1 MAKILDLIAQP
12 RTSEG
17 TGAVNRLRKA
27 GTIPA
32 VVYGRKVPAANVEV
46 DGKTFTKL
54 LESSASDNILVSLK
68 LAGGTEQLALVQEVQ
83 HDHLRGGI
91 LHVDFH
97 AIAMDEEI
105 HAEVPV
111 EIVGEAIGVK
121 HGGLVEAIHHTLEV
135 RCLPKDLP
143 ERIHIEVSH
152 LNVGDAIHVG
162 EIKLPE
168 GVRAK
173 LGADVVIVMCEEPKV
188 EVEPE
193 PAAAAAGAK
202 AADPKAAAAPAGKA
216 AAPAGKAAD
225 PKAAAAKPAAKPAAK
240 K

>member
-1 MAKILDLIAQP
+1 MYPRAPFSLTTTVMAKILDLIAQP

-27 GTIPA
+27 GSIPA
-32 VVYGRKVPAANVEV
+32 VVYGRKTAVTNVQV
-46 DGKTFTKL
+46 NSKVFTKL

-68 LAGGTEQLALVQEVQ
+68 LDSGEQLALVQEVQ

-111 EIVGEAIGVK
+111 EAVGEAEGAK
-121 HGGLVEAIHHTLEV
+121 LGGLIESIHHTLEV

-143 ERIHIEVSH
+143 ERLTVDVTN
-152 LNVGDAIHVG
+152 LKVGEAIHVRD
-162 EIKLPE
+162 ITLPE

-173 LGADVVIVMCEEPKV
+173 LDGDVVILMCEAPKV
-188 EVEPE
+188 EVEA
-193 PAAAAAGAK
+193 PAVSAAEAK
-202 AADPKAAAAPAGKA
+202 AAEGKA
-216 AAPAGKAAD
+216 A
-225 PKAAAAKPAAKPAAK
+225 AAAAKPAAKK
-240 K
+240 